1 MTGPVPL
8 LHPSLFDDVNPD
20 DDLAGMVHTA
30 DPHTSVDA
38 ATKMA
43 HRRTAL
49 HARVL
54 EAFDRHGPMTD
65 DELER
70 LPEFAG
76 YGPST
81 IRKRRS
87 ELYQQQALRVCG
99 EGVNRRGCKML
110 RWEIV

>member
-1 MTGPVPL
+1 MT
-8 LHPSLFDDVNPD
+8 HPSLFDDVNPD
-20 DDLAGMVHTA
+20 DDLRGMVHA
-30 DPHTSVDA
+30 GDP
-38 ATKMA
+38 
-43 HRRTAL
+43 
-49 HARVL
+49 
-54 EAFDRHGPMTD
+54 FDRHGPMTD

-99 EGVNRRGCKML
+99 EGVNRRGYKML
-110 RWEIV
+110 RWALV

>member
-1 MTGPVPL
+1 MTSTPTMTCRGWCTR
-8 LHPSLFDDVNPD
+8 
-20 DDLAGMVHTA
+20 G
-30 DPHTSVDA
+30 DPHTSIDA
-38 ATKMA
+38 AAKLA
-43 HRRTAL
+43 PKRTAL

-70 LPEFAG
+70 LPEFSG

-87 ELYQQQALRVCG
+87 EVYQRQALRVCG
-99 EGVNRRGCKML
+99 EGVNRAGVQDAAVGTVCQKQYT
-110 RWEIV
+110 